1 MLVIPFFIQHRG
13 CPHRCLFCDQWT
25 IAGRDRDGS
34 DSLDQVDRLRR
45 TIDSWLGYRQRRRS
59 VQLAFFGGSFT
70 CLAEDQCRLL
80 LEAAQPYLRRGQI
93 DSLRVSTRPD
103 CIDDGIVDFLRSY
116 GIRTVELGA
125 QSMNDAVLDRV
136 ERGHDGAAT
145 KRAAEVLTRRGCDVG
160 LQLMVGLPGETTAS
174 FLAGVRQ
181 VIELKPS
188 FVRLYPTLVLAGT
201 GMADLYRR
209 GQWRPLGLARAVA
222 VTGRARQLLTAAGIT
237 VIRMGLQPSPELQS
251 RVLAGPY
258 HPAFGELVASRD
270 WYLTARRLLR
280 LAGPGRAVELT
291 ISPRD
296 HSAFVGSGK
305 INLKRLGALSES
317 AAFSVR
323 LDGTLARGSFSYVIR

>member
-25 IAGRDRDGS
+25 IAGRDRGGA
-34 DSLDQVDRLRR
+34 DSPDQLDRLYR
-45 TIDSWLGYRQRRRS
+45 TIDSWLGYRRRRQV

-70 CLAEDQCRLL
+70 CLAEDQRRLL
-80 LEAAQPYLRRGQI
+80 LEAVQPYLRRGQI

-103 CIDDGIVDFLRSY
+103 CIDDDIVDFLHAY
-116 GIRTVELGA
+116 GVGTVELGA
-125 QSMNDAVLDRV
+125 QSMDEAVLQRV
-136 ERGHDGAAT
+136 ERGHDGGAI
-145 KRAAEVLTRRGCDVG
+145 KRAVEVLTRRGCAVG

-174 FLAGVRQ
+174 FLAGIRQ
-181 VIELKPS
+181 VIELKPT

-222 VTGRARQLLTAAGIT
+222 LTGRARQLLTAAGIT
-237 VIRMGLQPSPELQS
+237 VIRMGLQPSPGLQS

-270 WYLTARRLLR
+270 WYLTTRRLLR
-280 LAGPGRAVELT
+280 TAGPGRTVELT

-305 INLKRLGALSES
+305 INLKRLGALFES

-323 LDGTLARGSFSYVIR
+323 LDGTLARGSFSYAIR